1 MRAAMRV
8 RRNGRISGGRR
19 QRGAVLVFG
28 LLILLALTSLGVNA
42 LLDSGGRE
50 RMVGRQK
57 QTIAAGLAVEA
68 GAAQALQWARAHPG
82 AWGDAP
88 AWRADDGLPFAVPAA
103 PNLDGGGVYWIESV
117 RFEGD
122 TAVIVSRGGVWTA
135 GGILG
140 EGAVVVTLQNA
151 DERVSAGRAPGWRQG
166 RAAVARGDP
175 VESGGSLRAWGEA
188 GAGGGAGE
196 RKASIRVIAW
206 KLRAATGQ

>member
-1 MRAAMRV
+1 MR
-8 RRNGRISGGRR
+8 RRGGRTMGCR
-19 QRGAVLVFG
+19 SRFRLR
-28 LLILLALTSLGVNA
+28 LIWT
-42 LLDSGGRE
+42 
-50 RMVGRQK
+50 
-57 QTIAAGLAVEA
+57 
-68 GAAQALQWARAHPG
+68 
-82 AWGDAP
+82 
-88 AWRADDGLPFAVPAA
+88 
-103 PNLDGGGVYWIESV
+103 GGGVYWIESV

-151 DERVSAGRAPGWRQG
+151 DERVSAGRAAGWRQG

-196 RKASIRVIAW
+196 RKAGIKVIAW
-206 KLRAATGQ
+206 KLQAATGQ

>member
-8 RRNGRISGGRR
+8 RRNGRTSGGRR

-103 PNLDGGGVYWIESV
+103 PNLDGGGRLLDRERALRGGYG
-117 RFEGD
+117 GD
-122 TAVIVSRGGVWTA
+122 RQSRGGV
-135 GGILG
+135 
-140 EGAVVVTLQNA
+140 
-151 DERVSAGRAPGWRQG
+151 D
-166 RAAVARGDP
+166 
-175 VESGGSLRAWGEA
+175 
-188 GAGGGAGE
+188 GGGDFGRGRGCRDVAECG
-196 RKASIRVIAW
+196 
-206 KLRAATGQ
+206 

>member
-1 MRAAMRV
+1 MRV
-8 RRNGRISGGRR
+8 RRNGRTSGGRP

-28 LLILLALTSLGVNA
+28 LLILLALTTLGVSA
-42 LLDSGGRE
+42 LLDSGLRE

-68 GAAQALQWARAHPG
+68 GAAQALQWARAHPE

-88 AWRADDGLPFAVPAA
+88 VWQAGDGLPFAVPAA
-103 PNLDGGGVYWIESV
+103 PNLNGGGVYWIESV

-140 EGAVVVTLQNA
+140 EGAVVVMLQNA
-151 DERVSAGRAPGWRQG
+151 DERASAGREAGWQQG
-166 RAAVARGDP
+166 RAVERGDQ

-188 GAGGGAGE
+188 GSGRVAGE
-196 RKASIRVIAW
+196 QKAGIKVVAW